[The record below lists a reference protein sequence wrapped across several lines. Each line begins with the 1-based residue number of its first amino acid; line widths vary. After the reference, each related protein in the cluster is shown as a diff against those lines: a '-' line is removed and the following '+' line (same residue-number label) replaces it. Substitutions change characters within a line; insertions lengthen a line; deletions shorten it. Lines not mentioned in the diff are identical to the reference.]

1 MKKVALI
8 TGATSGIG
16 SATTTRFLDEG
27 WRVIALGRRI
37 ERLEEM
43 RNSLASTIVPNLF
56 IGRLDVSDSDATQ
69 NFFASLPDGF
79 SDVDLL
85 VNNAGGALGLEPA
98 QSADSSDWDQMI
110 DVNIKGVMH
119 LTGVVL
125 PGMLQR
131 HRGHIINIGSVAGTY
146 PYPGGNVYGAT
157 KAFVHQYTQDLREQ
171 LADTPIRFTS
181 IEPGM
186 VSNTEFSN
194 VRFKG
199 DLQRVEKI
207 YENVEAMSPKDIA
220 EAIYWVANT
229 PPSMNINRIQLMP
242 VQQAFGPQYVHR
254 ASPN

>member
-1 MKKVALI
+1 MKKVVLV

-16 SATTTRFLDEG
+16 SAATTRFLDEG

-43 RNSLASTIVPNLF
+43 RNSLAKNVASNLF

-69 NFFASLPDGF
+69 NFFASLPDDF

-85 VNNAGGALGLEPA
+85 VNNAGGALGLESA
-98 QSADSSDWDQMI
+98 QSANLSDWYQMI
-110 DVNIKGVMH
+110 DANIKGVMH

-131 HRGHIINIGSVAGTY
+131 RLGHIINIGSVAGTY

-171 LADTPIRFTS
+171 LTGTPIRLTS

-194 VRFKG
+194 IRFKG

-254 ASPN
+254 ASPK